1 MEHLWEEGAP
11 KSSANY
17 VVAAIQFYRPESKH
31 HLAWLWKLVKVWN
44 QLEVPQRATPMTPE
58 LLMAFA
64 GQAFCWQQFELGWL
78 LVITFTLFLQTGE
91 LLQIKA
97 QDMVFGGTS
106 GVLYLFPSKGGKRLF
121 LPLERVKMAEQITVQ
136 AFRVLL
142 RHKQPGDP
150 LWSATRQQ
158 FMSLWHS
165 LVDALKL
172 QNCNFFP
179 YSLRRG
185 GASSAYSWIQFGS
198 ACYQGTLATCVHGP
212 GLSRYGASGT
222 AGFDSP
228 SCCPPQ
234 DPKSHNSLSHCE
246 PVRDAWKGG
255 SLGRGTITLSVMFG
269 SYVSH
274 AYPRPGPQVGAPLH

>member
-31 HLAWLWKLVKVWN
+31 HLAWSWKLVKVWN

-121 LPLERVKMAEQITVQ
+121 LLLERVKMAEQITVQ

-185 GASSAYSWIQFGS
+185 VPQVPTAGSNLDQFVTKEHWQHVSTAQVYLDTGLQALLALTLPPAARPKIQR
-198 ACYQGTLATCVHGP
+198 ATTHFRTV
-212 GLSRYGASGT
+212 SQSGT
-222 AGFDSP
+222 
-228 SCCPPQ
+228 
-234 DPKSHNSLSHCE
+234 H
-246 PVRDAWKGG
+246 
-255 SLGRGTITLSVMFG
+255 GRE
-269 SYVSH
+269 
-274 AYPRPGPQVGAPLH
+274 GP